1 LLAAAL
7 VLAAVLCVIAFF
19 RWREV
24 AYRRFLETQPLGDQ
38 LRTYFLARWYRAT
51 GMLVEGGIPLASAL
65 EVANRLLPPALR
77 DGGQGVVQGVREGLP
92 PSQAHVRTGMATRV
106 AEQLLL
112 AGERTGDLGTVLSR
126 IAQFHEAEVT
136 RTLDRTMRTFEPVVM
151 VLIGLGVGLVVVLMY
166 LPIFELAS
174 AIQ

>member
-1 LLAAAL
+1 MTRRR
-7 VLAAVLCVIAFF
+7 VWITGIGVIS
-19 RWREV
+19 
-24 AYRRFLETQPLGDQ
+24 PIGS
-38 LRTYFLARWYRAT
+38 
-51 GMLVEGGIPLASAL
+51 G
-65 EVANRLLPPALR
+65 R
-77 DGGQGVVQGVREGLP
+77 DPFWAGVREGRSP
-92 PSQAHVRTGMATRV
+92 AEAHTRAGMATPV

-136 RTLDRTMRTFEPVVM
+136 RGLERTMRTLEPVVM
-151 VLIGLGVGLVVVLMY
+151 VLIGLGVGIVVVLMY